1 MAWEDPRV
9 WSDGAFLTAAQ
20 MNQVSGN
27 LRETAPGKAG
37 AEGDF
42 FYVVTQNQISTIP
55 IGPSGSLLT
64 ARPSQEPPI
73 KWEALPT
80 PLTTQGDLL
89 VGNEDGEADRLP
101 AGEKGQVLTTGGTG
115 LEWDWPIHH
124 WSDLF
129 PDRPWYPEDESAD
142 RTVDNNTGSLVTVR
156 DIIING
162 NVELN
167 SARMIFWVGRRLV
180 VNANATVK
188 VRTRVR
194 FDRDDST
201 IYPFGSASYAR
212 VAHYS
217 GASTA
222 LCGVGGGVT
231 NPASATGSFADYEDE
246 ILNDNFRG
254 GGGTGFPYRSG
265 GAIPTLDVEGAPGGG
280 MLFVVVNEIVLNGSS
295 LTIDA
300 RGDDGVPVALN
311 AEDTGGS
318 GGGGGCVAVVSP
330 NGSFPTI
337 VVTGGNGGHTRNS
350 NFGFPGR
357 VGGNGTAYAG
367 RELPWS

>member
-1 MAWEDPRV
+1 M
-9 WSDGAFLTAAQ
+9 
-20 MNQVSGN
+20 
-27 LRETAPGKAG
+27 
-37 AEGDF
+37 
-42 FYVVTQNQISTIP
+42 
-55 IGPSGSLLT
+55 
-64 ARPSQEPPI
+64 
-73 KWEALPT
+73 
-80 PLTTQGDLL
+80 
-89 VGNEDGEADRLP
+89 
-101 AGEKGQVLTTGGTG
+101 
-115 LEWDWPIHH
+115 
-124 WSDLF
+124 
-129 PDRPWYPEDESAD
+129 
-142 RTVDNNTGSLVTVR
+142 
-156 DIIING
+156 
-162 NVELN
+162 
-167 SARMIFWVGRRLV
+167 